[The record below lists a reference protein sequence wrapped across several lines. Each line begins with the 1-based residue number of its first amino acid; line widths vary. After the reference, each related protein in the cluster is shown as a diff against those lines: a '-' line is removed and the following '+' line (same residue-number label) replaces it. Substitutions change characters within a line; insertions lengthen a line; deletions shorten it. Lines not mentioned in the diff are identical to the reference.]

1 MFWCCLVTDRR
12 KQKNRWPQKEKE
24 EIARSR
30 KTKDDRRKEVEE
42 SYPRGFHKLI

>member
-12 KQKNRWPQKEKE
+12 KQKKRWPQKEKE
-24 EIARSR
+24 EIDTLR

>member
-12 KQKNRWPQKEKE
+12 KQKKRWPQKEKE
-24 EIARSR
+24 EIDTLT

-42 SYPRGFHKLI
+42 SFPRGFHKLI

>member
-12 KQKNRWPQKEKE
+12 KQKKRWPQKEKE
-24 EIARSR
+24 EIGSR